1 MSVRAVAA
9 IAMLTLVTP
18 ASAEGV
24 KFVAK
29 VSAGELAGSKMRP
42 AGDPRY
48 VVLSSLVYDGND
60 ARVDVLD
67 LAKMKVDHVTM
78 WRGTLETSFGRYD
91 NKLDRT
97 VAPWGELVT
106 YQPDRAGL
114 YISDDPLAR
123 VRRHWYVEVDPKTGA
138 VMRSASIG
146 TLANTSYVHVIG
158 SDPGRGVAWFGIEKY
173 DTPLSADFHHTTG
186 PKELV
191 LRRVDLRTLK
201 VSDVMTLSLPA
212 RRMQSGYE
220 DHISLH
226 HAPDFSRFVLVEYFE
241 AGLHIAPPHPR
252 VYVMEPDAK
261 VSWSIAA
268 LDTTYG
274 VAFSPDGKYMYLA
287 SSRLG
292 TIERVDLAT
301 QVVDKTVAGP
311 KLTHHAIV
319 STNGSKLFV
328 LGDSDK
334 YTVYDLPNLD
344 HPVVRSHAREVAP
357 AAQQMFGGGI
367 SSLDAGYFV
376 LPQALDRKSR
386 PTKEFVVTRLVE

>member
-1 MSVRAVAA
+1 
-9 IAMLTLVTP
+9 
-18 ASAEGV
+18 
-24 KFVAK
+24 
-29 VSAGELAGSKMRP
+29 MRP

-48 VVLSSLVYDGND
+48 VVLSSLVYDAND

-67 LAKMKVDHVTM
+67 LVKMKVEHVTL

-91 NKLDRT
+91 AKLDRT
-97 VAPWGELVT
+97 VPPWGELVT
-106 YQPDRAGL
+106 YQPERAGL
-114 YISDDPLAR
+114 YISDDPLAKA
-123 VRRHWYVEVDPKTGA
+123 RRHWYVEVDPKTGA
-138 VMRSASIG
+138 VLRSANIG
-146 TLANTSYVHVIG
+146 TFANTAYVHVIG

-173 DTPLSADFHHTTG
+173 DAPLTADFHHTAG

-201 VSDVMTLSLPA
+201 VRDVMTLPLPA

-220 DHISLH
+220 DHITLH
-226 HAPDFSRFVLVEYFE
+226 HAPDFSRFALVEYFE
-241 AGLHIAPPHPR
+241 AGMHMAAPHQK
-252 VYVMEPDAK
+252 VYVMEPDAQA
-261 VSWSIAA
+261 SWSVGA

-274 VAFSPDGKYMYLA
+274 VAFSPDGKYLYLA
-287 SSRLG
+287 SGRLG

-301 QVVDKTVAGP
+301 HLVDKSVAGP

-319 STNGSKLFV
+319 SSSGAKLFV

-376 LPQALDRKSR
+376 LPQAVGK
-386 PTKEFVVTRLVE
+386 TGAAKEFVVTRLVD